1 MAESSIPSSNPVAM
15 SLIGPGQQEV
25 TSEFAVI
32 QRLLDLQGAKVLELG
47 CGAAEKTRLIA
58 ERTAVASIVAVEIDP
73 IAHQKNLTI
82 TDLPKVTFKSYGAQQ
97 IPEAD
102 DQFDLVMMFKS
113 LHHVPAESMDAALRE
128 IARVLKPG
136 GHAYISEPVFAGE
149 FNEVMRL
156 FHDEEL
162 VRSQA
167 FAALQRAVA
176 TGTLQLQEEVFFK
189 NVVKLQSW
197 EQYQHGILNV
207 THTDHQLTPEILE
220 TVKARFLA
228 HESDA
233 GFVFEIPNRVD
244 LLYKPV

>member
-1 MAESSIPSSNPVAM
+1 
-15 SLIGPGQQEV
+15 
-25 TSEFAVI
+25 
-32 QRLLDLQGAKVLELG
+32 
-47 CGAAEKTRLIA
+47 
-58 ERTAVASIVAVEIDP
+58 
-73 IAHQKNLTI
+73 
-82 TDLPKVTFKSYGAQQ
+82 
-97 IPEAD
+97 
-102 DQFDLVMMFKS
+102 
-113 LHHVPAESMDAALRE
+113 
-128 IARVLKPG
+128 
-136 GHAYISEPVFAGE
+136 
-149 FNEVMRL
+149 MRL

-162 VRSQA
+162 VRSEA

-220 TVKARFLA
+220 AVKARFLA